1 MPKRSPF
8 TALCGQLAR
17 LNRPQRADLHIH
29 TIASDGEY
37 TPSQVVALA
46 TQAGLMAVAI
56 TDHDTT
62 VSVAD
67 AQEVAGEQ
75 IEIIPG
81 VEISAEYERREI
93 HLLGYFIRLDHR
105 ELNEA
110 LARVRESRQERF
122 RDFIH
127 QLAQRGHR
135 IPEDRV
141 KLVEENSPSLGRR
154 HVAGLLTACGFARTR
169 TEAFHRFLGPITR
182 QVQPKKLVPAE
193 EAIQLVIAA
202 GGVTALAHPPE
213 LTEDDFHSL
222 AGMGLGALEVEFPS
236 CTNKESLRLRE
247 IASRMGLALSG
258 GSDCH
263 GPQPSHRGIG
273 SCTITADE
281 LNRLRQMCG
290 LRKVAKC

>member
-1 MPKRSPF
+1 
-8 TALCGQLAR
+8 
-17 LNRPQRADLHIH
+17 LNRPQRSDLHIH
-29 TIASDGEY
+29 TTASDGEY
-37 TPSQVVALA
+37 TPSQVVVLA
-46 TQAGLMAVAI
+46 RQAGLLAAAI

-62 VSVAD
+62 DSVKE
-67 AQEVAGEQ
+67 AQAVAGEQ

-81 VEISAEYERREI
+81 VEISAEYGGREI
-93 HLLGYFIRLDHR
+93 HLLGYFIRIDSG
-105 ELNEA
+105 ELNDA
-110 LARVRESRQERF
+110 LARVRESRRERF

-135 IPEDRV
+135 IPDDRV

-154 HVAGLLTACGFARTR
+154 HVAGLLTACKLARTR
-169 TEAFHRFLGPITR
+169 TEAFHRFLGPITK

-193 EAIQLVIAA
+193 EAIQLVITA
-202 GGVTALAHPPE
+202 GGVAGLAHPPD
-213 LTEDDFHSL
+213 LTDDDFQSL
-222 AGMGLGALEVEFPS
+222 ASFGIGALEVEFPS

-247 IASRMGLALSG
+247 LANRMGLALTG

-273 SCTITADE
+273 SCGITADE

>member
-1 MPKRSPF
+1 
-8 TALCGQLAR
+8 LAR

-29 TIASDGEY
+29 TTASDGEY

-46 TQAGLMAVAI
+46 RHAGLIAAAI

-62 VSVAD
+62 ASIKE
-67 AQEVAGEQ
+67 AQGIAGEQ
-75 IEIIPG
+75 FEIISG
-81 VEISAEYERREI
+81 VEISAEFGGREI
-93 HLLGYFIRLDHR
+93 HLLGYFIRLDCR

-110 LARVRESRQERF
+110 LDRVRESRRERF

-127 QLAQRGHR
+127 QLGQRGHR
-135 IPEDRV
+135 IPDDRV

-154 HVAGLLTACGFARTR
+154 HVAGLLTAFGIARTR
-169 TEAFHRFLGPITR
+169 TEAFHRFLGPVTI

-193 EAIQLVIAA
+193 EAIQLVIEA
-202 GGVTALAHPPE
+202 GGVAALAHPPE
-213 LTEDDFHSL
+213 LKDDDFHSL
-222 AGMGLGALEVEFPS
+222 ASFGLGAMEVEFPS
-236 CTNKESLRLRE
+236 CTNKESVRLRE
-247 IASRMGLALSG
+247 LAIRMGLAITG

-273 SCTITADE
+273 ACGITADE